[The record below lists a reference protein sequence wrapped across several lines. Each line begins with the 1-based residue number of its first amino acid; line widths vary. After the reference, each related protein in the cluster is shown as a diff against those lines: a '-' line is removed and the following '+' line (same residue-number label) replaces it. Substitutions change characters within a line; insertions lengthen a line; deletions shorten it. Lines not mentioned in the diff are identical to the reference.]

1 MPSKVITIQQ
11 AIDILYK
18 RHAALLRETIKG
30 YSAAIDYKRGML
42 SGLGQAIRL
51 LEQVEVP
58 QPHPVEAPQV
68 DFEVGKVS
76 EQGLGTV

>member
-1 MPSKVITIQQ
+1 MSNQVITIQQ
-11 AIDILYK
+11 AVDLLYK
-18 RHAALLRETIKG
+18 RHASLLKETLRG
-30 YSAAIDYKRGML
+30 ATSSIDYKRGML

-58 QPHPVEAPQV
+58 QPTPVKAP
-68 DFEVGKVS
+68 FEVGKAS

>member
-1 MPSKVITIQQ
+1 MSNQVITIQQ
-11 AIDILYK
+11 AVDLLYK
-18 RHAALLRETIKG
+18 RHASLLKETLRG
-30 YSAAIDYKRGML
+30 ATSSIDYKRGML

-58 QPHPVEAPQV
+58 QPTPVEDSQV